1 MIRIEE
7 LKYEHEEQMD
17 LLNIKLDSAVWASK
31 IKPSS
36 KLKEMQNN
44 EKLVAV
50 NERVEEAM
58 NYRKELKIL
67 EVNEALRIENL
78 R

>member
-36 KLKEMQNN
+36 KLKEM
-44 EKLVAV
+44 
-50 NERVEEAM
+50 
-58 NYRKELKIL
+58 
-67 EVNEALRIENL
+67 
-78 R
+78 